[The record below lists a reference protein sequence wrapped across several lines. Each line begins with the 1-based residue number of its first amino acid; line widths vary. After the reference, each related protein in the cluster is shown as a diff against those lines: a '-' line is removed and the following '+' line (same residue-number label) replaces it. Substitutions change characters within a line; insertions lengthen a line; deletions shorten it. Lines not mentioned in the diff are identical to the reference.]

1 MPNCDQSCRPDP
13 QHLASH
19 WKRRGQTEASETL
32 GAQELKSMLYGLVII
47 LFLRFQP
54 RGLVGAW
61 HDLRRMWVNWPLR
74 Y

>member
-1 MPNCDQSCRPDP
+1 MD
-13 QHLASH
+13 A
-19 WKRRGQTEASETL
+19 TFTT